1 MIDSNEYCMS
11 YQLHKPEYTH
21 DTLIG
26 TDFTENPDLM
36 DEHLHLCIDRVPAFS
51 LTTKTWGFFKVN
63 RIDDIE
69 FNSTAFENLAL
80 EQDKKDMIAALVRS
94 GQGSETNYD
103 DMIKGKG
110 KGIIFLLHGPSG
122 MGKTFTAGQHSF
134 VSQCLR
140 V

>member
-1 MIDSNEYCMS
+1 MIDSNEYYRS
-11 YQLHKPEYTH
+11 YQLHKPEFTH

-36 DEHLHLCIDRVPAFS
+36 DEHFLLCVDRVPAFS
-51 LTTKTWGFFKVN
+51 LTTKTWGFFEVN

-94 GQGSETNYD
+94 GQRQGDHLLTSRSFGRGQDLHSWSAFLYLLVSLCVTNP
-103 DMIKGKG
+103 IR
-110 KGIIFLLHGPSG
+110 
-122 MGKTFTAGQHSF
+122 Q
-134 VSQCLR
+134 R

>member
-1 MIDSNEYCMS
+1 
-11 YQLHKPEYTH
+11 
-21 DTLIG
+21 
-26 TDFTENPDLM
+26 
-36 DEHLHLCIDRVPAFS
+36 
-51 LTTKTWGFFKVN
+51 LTTKTWGFFEVN

-94 GQGSETNYD
+94 GQGSEMNYD

-122 MGKTFTAGQHSF
+122 VGKTFTAGQHS
-134 VSQCLR
+134 SIS
-140 V
+140 